1 MVAGNIPQSKNEECL
16 SCQEEIS
23 KLAPVFKNC
32 FNSIPGSTWQEKLDY
47 VNQCNCC
54 ERHQIDKPKI
64 YSPWKDTVFKGTNHI
79 GRCACDCRHKAR
91 FICRQHKGNISLI
104 SVNGDKRQKLQ

>member
-1 MVAGNIPQSKNEECL
+1 MGFSQYQKIPEPSVL
-16 SCQEEIS
+16 GMYHY
-23 KLAPVFKNC
+23 VFIK
-32 FNSIPGSTWQEKLDY
+32 
-47 VNQCNCC
+47 
-54 ERHQIDKPKI
+54 ERYLIFDTRKEMIKYYSDKIDKPKI

-91 FICRQHKGNISLI
+91 FICRQHKGNISVI